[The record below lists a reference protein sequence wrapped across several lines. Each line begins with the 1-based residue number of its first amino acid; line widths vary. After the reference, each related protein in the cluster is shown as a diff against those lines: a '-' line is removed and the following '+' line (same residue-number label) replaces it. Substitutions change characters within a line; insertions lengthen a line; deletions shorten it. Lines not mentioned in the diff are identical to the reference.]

1 MQRVQDRERRAR
13 EALSRF
19 GIEVPGEVW
28 HPAAATRAADSR
40 AIAPTEPIHGID
52 PHNHLQ
58 EHDIQVPA
66 GTAAGATMGFTTAD
80 GRQVQVT
87 TSQGAPQAFP
97 QAGTMKV
104 KMLLL
109 PRS

>member
-66 GTAAGATMGFTTAD
+66 GTAAGGWEASSSHHFAGCTAGLPSSGNDEGENATA
-80 GRQVQVT
+80 
-87 TSQGAPQAFP
+87 A
-97 QAGTMKV
+97 
-104 KMLLL
+104 
-109 PRS
+109 